1 MMEADVRRNNLLK
14 EKVAVLE
21 FKINKLGIAGR
32 AYYEASKI
40 KLRRNRYLIRAART
54 QNMLLHSALFILEQ
68 KEMVSRKEAS
78 NLIGIRKQASDLR
91 IKFDSLRKKSITNQI
106 HKHFTITSLLKKI
119 TKEKVVRQSAV
130 GFVQLAKQITDTRA
144 TEIQCADVLDP
155 NTPPLIT
162 IRWLDIRL
170 EAIFRKTKNT
180 HVLEKHYESLLIPM
194 REEHTLYNFQLES
207 LTNIIA
213 LKNNHIMQLK
223 MVMCDGIKSRDQA
236 KAELEDVGMS
246 KAEQIKL
253 NGLIVNLKE
262 VMEVDTM
269 RAMYQQ
275 LLFQQKQILYL
286 EQVKAE
292 LILTLQKLRN
302 EAPIPAT
309 HKRRSTFR
317 LEEVGG
323 IAASVKESMQRLTVQ
338 TAQKDTFPLE
348 LLVEGTHKLISL
360 IHQRTADMEE
370 METNAVPEKLVL
382 AETESKLVFLLKGL
396 DRKVK
401 FLESMK
407 AKQIA
412 KAVKPSTSMG

>member
-106 HKHFTITSLLKKI
+106 H
-119 TKEKVVRQSAV
+119 
-130 GFVQLAKQITDTRA
+130 LAKQITDTRA

-180 HVLEKHYESLLIPM
+180 H
-194 REEHTLYNFQLES
+194 LES

-236 KAELEDVGMS
+236 KAELEDLLSTLFPGGRPVGMS

>member
-1 MMEADVRRNNLLK
+1 MMMEADVRRNNLLK

-106 HKHFTITSLLKKI
+106 H
-119 TKEKVVRQSAV
+119 
-130 GFVQLAKQITDTRA
+130 LAKQITDTRA

-236 KAELEDVGMS
+236 KAELEDLLSTLFPGGRPVGMS